1 MKSGVLI
8 VLFLVVGSICV
19 LGEEFEITFVGTVR
33 DVTDGLTVTVDEILA
48 SNAEYICET
57 VTVTGDATGIV
68 TGDRVHVNGYYDP
81 DGCVVTVDTDE
92 HFLYKMPVG
101 AELEKL
107 GQSIQ
112 FAGEILRIYEMKGE
126 TFCDISVTEVF
137 AVTYQERD
145 MCQTVTVKVNPA
157 IGEVEEGLLPGDE
170 VEFSGTYDEKSCMC
184 SLGWHDNYLRK
195 ERRTGISWM
204 LIVSGFVAYLVLR
217 RIW

>member
-1 MKSGVLI
+1 MKSGLLI
-8 VLFLVVGSICV
+8 VLFLIIGSVYV

-48 SNAEYICET
+48 SNAEHICDT
-57 VTVTGDATGIV
+57 VMVTGDVTGIV
-68 TGDRVHVNGYYDP
+68 AGDRVHVNGYYDP
-81 DGCVVTVDTDE
+81 DGCVVTVETAE

-204 LIVSGFVAYLVLR
+204 LIVSGIVVYLVLR
-217 RIW
+217 KVW

>member
-1 MKSGVLI
+1 MKSGLLI
-8 VLFLVVGSICV
+8 VLFLIIGSVCV

-33 DVTDGLTVTVDEILA
+33 DVADGLTVTVDEILA

-57 VTVTGDATGIV
+57 VTVTGDVTGIGA
-68 TGDRVHVNGYYDP
+68 GDRVHVNGLYDP
-81 DGCVVTVDTDE
+81 VECVITVETAE

-157 IGEVEEGLLPGDE
+157 IGEFEEGLLPGDE

-204 LIVSGFVAYLVLR
+204 LIVSGIAVYLVMR
-217 RIW
+217 KI